1 MPTTI
6 LVTGSTGTVGS
17 KIVEAL
23 ADKPGVTVRAAV
35 RAAARAEQRPRGNVV
50 SVDFDY
56 GDAATIRAAVD
67 GADAVFL
74 LTPLVPNQ
82 AELATPLV
90 DAAKAAGTKHLV
102 KLSAWGADQEPGI
115 QLGRW
120 HREVE
125 RYVEASGIAYTFLQP
140 NNFMDNFIHYY
151 PPDKAGNIYLP
162 WGQGA
167 CSFIDARD
175 IVAVAA
181 LVLTTPGHA
190 GQAYTLT
197 GPEAVT
203 IAQAADAIGEATG
216 RTIRYV
222 DVPEAAARQAM
233 LDMKLPTW
241 MVDGMMELHAIDKAG
256 FAAGV
261 TQAVPQLLGR
271 PARRFQEFARDHS
284 AAWKV

>member
-1 MPTTI
+1 MSMTI
-6 LVTGSTGTVGS
+6 LVTGSTGTIGS
-17 KIVEAL
+17 KVVESL
-23 ADKPGVTVRAAV
+23 AVKPGVTVRAAV
-35 RAAARAEQRPRGNVV
+35 RSAPRAQEMRRRNVA

-74 LTPLVPNQ
+74 VTPLVPNQ

-90 DAAKAAGTKHLV
+90 DAAKAAGIKHLV
-102 KLSAWGADQEPGI
+102 KLSAWGADHEPGI

-125 RYVEASGIAYTFLQP
+125 RYVEASGIAYTSLRP
-140 NNFMDNFIHYY
+140 NSFMDNFIHYY

-175 IVAVAA
+175 IAAVAA

-256 FAAGV
+256 FGAGV

-271 PARRFQEFARDHS
+271 PARRFQDFAHDHS